1 MKLDRVHNIACI
13 CSAVFVCLPFAVV
26 WLVESLLSSDIPDW
40 GWHVMTAMIAVSFA
54 TMTVT
59 YFMRKSRDWER
70 EHGRGLQRRKRR

>member
-13 CSAVFVCLPFAVV
+13 CSAVFILLPFAVDG
-26 WLVESLLSSDIPDW
+26 LVSDIPDW
-40 GWHVMTAMIAVSFA
+40 GWHVMTALIAVSFA